1 MCLGPLQRVTQVPS
15 TPSKINYATIPASE
29 TVEQLRNYTN
39 IAISNIVAELNMQL
53 QSKDFNGDRIVNLGD
68 PVNQSDAATKEY
80 VDLLI
85 DELGAGRRVRS
96 NLYEVTHF
104 VLLNQLTVGT
114 DLVNHVPCAVTAP
127 LTLAMFC
134 VKTAPTSGN
143 AELDI
148 QKSSNGGSSWVSVF
162 PSGAGNQIVVPNGS
176 TSVIFNTTFDSTN
189 GTCARGDKFRIDVT
203 SAGGATAD
211 FCVRLYAAS
220 RLGRIF

>member
-1 MCLGPLQRVTQVPS
+1 MPS
-15 TPSKINYATIPASE
+15 AISKINYTTIPASASLE
-29 TVEQLRNYTN
+29 ELRNYTN
-39 IAISNIVAELNMQL
+39 IALSNIVAELNQQL
-53 QSKDFNGDRIVNLGD
+53 QVKDFGGDRLVNMGD

-80 VDLLI
+80 VDLKL
-85 DELGAGRRVRS
+85 DELGGGRRLRNS
-96 NLYEVTHF
+96 LYEVTHF
-104 VLLNQLTVGT
+104 VLLNQLTVGN

-127 LTLAMFC
+127 LTLAMFV

-162 PSGAGNQIVVPNGS
+162 PSGSGNQIVVPNGS
-176 TSVIFNTTFDSTN
+176 TSVIFNTTFDATN
-189 GTCARGDKFRIDVT
+189 GTCARGDKFRIDVL

-220 RLGRIF
+220 RLNRIF